1 MNFFKSVFSDDPDPQ
16 TDPNSPS
23 NPNPNSSINGGG
35 GDGDGGGAWTFGD
48 LLKTVASRSESVIQ
62 TYRRDLEEFGSGLKS
77 ETALIR
83 DAATR
88 VVKDLP
94 SSIEAAQGSIGSI
107 WKAIDD
113 AETET
118 ERDPTNS
125 SSNRSI
131 MTSRFEMQ
139 VRAIQSDMDTFAKD
153 PDDLGDFGKW
163 KLGFVVEEKREE
175 IERLIGENGV
185 LCEVYAKAVP
195 ELVDDEGFWF
205 RYFYRIDKAKQVEE
219 ARADLVRR
227 AVSGEDDDENWSWDV
242 EDGEG
247 DTAKSD
253 RDNADKGSSEERN
266 DFYENVAE
274 SGGGSVGDLCLE
286 KKSDRIDRIDQCDQC
301 DQCEV
306 NCGDNVEKL
315 EEGNGGVGVE
325 EVGEEEIGW
334 DEIEDLGN
342 ENERRVG
349 GGGGSNRVDVQKRIS
364 DSETGYSSGVAAAI
378 RNRYLSSVLPLLKL
392 LILWASKKV
401 DTLTAAAEALKHGC
415 CRDRAVFAVLQNLY
429 VTL

>member
-1 MNFFKSVFSDDPDPQ
+1 MNFFKSVFSDDTDPQ
-16 TDPNSPS
+16 TDPNSLS

-35 GDGDGGGAWTFGD
+35 GGGGGGAWTFGD

-94 SSIEAAQGSIGSI
+94 GSIEAAQGSIGSI

-125 SSNRSI
+125 FSNRSI

-139 VRAIQSDMDTFAKD
+139 VRAIQSDMDTFVKD
-153 PDDLGDFGKW
+153 PDDLGDFEKW

-253 RDNADKGSSEERN
+253 RDNADKDSLEERN

-274 SGGGSVGDLCLE
+274 SGDGSVGDLCLE
-286 KKSDRIDRIDQCDQC
+286 KKSDRIDQCDQR
-301 DQCEV
+301 EA

-315 EEGNGGVGVE
+315 EEGNVESGGIDVE

-342 ENERRVG
+342 ENENERRVG
-349 GGGGSNRVDVQKRIS
+349 GGGGSSRTRIS
-364 DSETGYSSGVAAAI
+364 DSETGHSSGAAAAI
-378 RNRYLSSVLPLLKL
+378 RNRYIPQ
-392 LILWASKKV
+392 ASKKV
-401 DTLTAAAEALKHGC
+401 DTLTTMAEALKHGC